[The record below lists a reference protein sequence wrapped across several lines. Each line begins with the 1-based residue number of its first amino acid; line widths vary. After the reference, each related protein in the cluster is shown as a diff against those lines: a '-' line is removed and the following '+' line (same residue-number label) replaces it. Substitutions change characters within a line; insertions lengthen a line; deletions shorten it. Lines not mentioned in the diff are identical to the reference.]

1 MHFCGVCGHSVPDN
15 IGQDAA
21 RSQVAAEGSAEDLR
35 AGPQQA
41 PDLPAYAQTITA
53 TPARPVPPPSART
66 GEDRGGDAVLPG
78 AADRAVFRVGS
89 PPPFQA
95 PPGRAAPAR
104 RPRRPAFGRPL
115 AVGLALLV
123 VAGGAAAG
131 LFLTRHPAHS
141 RLSSSQSQVSPQD
154 RITLVPTPTPS
165 ATGTTTLPSPPP
177 PPPTQMSKE
186 GATIGIGAVNTDSD
200 ATGVADTLAAYFG
213 GINTRNY
220 TQAWDTFTPSM
231 QAGSTLQSFSNDDS
245 TSRDS
250 QVMVQSL
257 QHGAN
262 GDIDAEV
269 TFQSHQAG
277 QDGPIVGQ
285 TCTNWSLDY
294 QLVPSSGGQ
303 PSASGS
309 AALSYLINKVKTV
322 GTGHASC

>member
-1 MHFCGVCGHSVPDN
+1 MS
-15 IGQDAA
+15 QAA
-21 RSQVAAEGSAEDLR
+21 AGGSAEEDLR

-41 PDLPAYAQTITA
+41 PDSPAYAQTITA
-53 TPARPVPPPSART
+53 TPARPVPPPPAGP
-66 GEDRGGDAVLPG
+66 GEGRGGGAVLPG
-78 AADRAVFRVGS
+78 AADQGVFRVGS
-89 PPPFQA
+89 PPPVQA

-104 RPRRPAFGRPL
+104 RPRRPAVGRPL
-115 AVGLALLV
+115 AVALAVLV

-131 LFLTRHPAHS
+131 LLLTRHPAHS
-141 RLSSSQSQVSPQD
+141 RLSASQSQVSPQD
-154 RITLVPTPTPS
+154 RITLAPTTAPS
-165 ATGTTTLPSPPP
+165 TAGTTTAPSPPQ
-177 PPPTQMSKE
+177 PPPTQMSSQ
-186 GATIGIGAVNTDSD
+186 GVTIGIGAVNTDPD
-200 ATGVADTLAAYFG
+200 AITVADTLAAYFG

-231 QAGSTLQSFSNDDS
+231 QAGSSLQSFSTEDS

-277 QDGPIVGQ
+277 QYGPTPGQ

-303 PSASGS
+303 PSPSG
-309 AALSYLINKVKTV
+309 AAPLSYLINKVKTV
-322 GTGHASC
+322 GTGPASC